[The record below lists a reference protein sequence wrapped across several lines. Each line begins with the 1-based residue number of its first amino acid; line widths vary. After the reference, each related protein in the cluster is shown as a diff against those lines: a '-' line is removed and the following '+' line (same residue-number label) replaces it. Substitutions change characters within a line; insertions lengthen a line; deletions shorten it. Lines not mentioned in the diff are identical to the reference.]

1 MLIRTLFAGLILAG
15 FSSHLSTAQAQ
26 DFTNVITFGDS
37 LSDNGNL
44 FAITGGAAPPSQFYF
59 EGRFSNGPVWVERL
73 SIALTGTDMT
83 TLYQSGLPTFNP
95 AVGNVNAAI
104 GGARS
109 DNEPS
114 TEPFIFGIP
123 QQLTDFSAAGGTIGP
138 NDLVTLW
145 GGANNLFQDLPGVTS
160 PLEVIQI
167 AQSAAIGQ
175 IGNLNRV
182 IGPEFGART
191 VLLPN
196 LPPIPGIALAS
207 NPSIPFNLTLDAGTR
222 AAAAANPGVNIVQMD
237 VFNAFVVIV
246 SNPQAFGFTNVTNAC
261 LTDPACTDPKKY
273 LFWDNVHPTA
283 AAHDLLADF
292 ALLLL
297 STGQNAVAVAPLAE
311 SAFNL
316 RLDASQ
322 AAFNHTLDAM
332 AFPGQWHPGLYAEVI
347 GAKLDVDGS
356 SSTPGYQEELGGVRG
371 GVNGHLGG
379 GIAGVSLAY
388 LRGNHSQPGL
398 SADVE
403 TFQGDVYGAMQFN
416 RFFVST
422 EAGISYTNF
431 DNISRFT
438 GFPTVNAQ
446 SDANGW
452 SYSASVGTGT
462 VVDMSGFRLIPNA
475 RLGYLNSDLD
485 AFSETAPI
493 LALDFAERTI
503 SSGFWSLGLRAA
515 TDLGSPQ
522 HPITAYAEAGH
533 ESLFATD
540 TDGITARL
548 NGNTALP
555 VSVAVDDPASR
566 GFYLKAGAG
575 GHLNEDTTLSVDYG
589 LSLRG
594 GDGESHTGRVQLKF
608 LLGRDE
614 ALK

>member
-1 MLIRTLFAGLILAG
+1 MLIRTLFGGLILAS
-15 FSSHLSTAQAQ
+15 FSFHLSTAQAQ

-44 FAITGGAAPPSQFYF
+44 FAITGGTQPDPNLYF
-59 EGRFSNGPVWVERL
+59 QGRFSNGKVWVEKL
-73 SIALTGTDMT
+73 SEALTTRGMI
-83 TLYQSGLPTFNP
+83 TLYESGVPTFNP

-104 GGARS
+104 GGART
-109 DNEPS
+109 DDAATDPVFN
-114 TEPFIFGIP
+114 IP
-123 QQLTDFSAAGGTIGP
+123 QQLTDFGAAGGTIGP

-145 GGANNLFQDLPGVTS
+145 GGANNLFQDLPGVGS
-160 PLEVIQI
+160 PAEAVQI
-167 AQSAAIGQ
+167 AQSAAIAQ
-175 IGNLNRV
+175 IGNLNRL

-196 LPPIPGIALAS
+196 LPPIPGIALGS
-207 NPSIPFNLTLDAGTR
+207 NPSVPFNLTLDAGTR
-222 AAAAANPGVNIVQMD
+222 AAAAANPGANIVQMD
-237 VFNAFVVIV
+237 VFNAFIVIV

-261 LTDPACTDPKKY
+261 LTDPACTDPSKY
-273 LFWDNVHPTA
+273 LFWDDVHPTT
-283 AAHDLLADF
+283 AAHDRLADF

-347 GAKLDVDGS
+347 GAKLDIDGS
-356 SSTPGYQEELGGVRG
+356 NSSPGYQEELGGVRG

-388 LRGNHSQPGL
+388 LRGNHGQPGL

-438 GFPTVNAQ
+438 GFPTVNAR

-452 SYSASVGTGT
+452 SYSASVGAGT
-462 VVDMSGFRLIPNA
+462 VLDMSGFRLIPNA

-493 LALDFAERTI
+493 LALEFADRTI

-522 HPITAYAEAGH
+522 HPIAAYAEAGY

-540 TDGITARL
+540 TDGITAHL
-548 NGNTALP
+548 VGNTALP

-566 GFYLKAGAG
+566 GFYFKAGAG

-589 LSLRG
+589 LSLRE

-614 ALK
+614 VLK